1 MLILFVKLLRMV
13 KKDKKINLISEE
25 RRTHDLQSV
34 AKMMMPLAKN
44 LLGKKGFTEIDLLSN
59 WQEIVGED
67 VASYTLP
74 RQIISAKGNKDGG
87 CLQIEVPSGAFALEL
102 QLREKIIKEK
112 INFYFGYQA
121 ISNIRIIQNS
131 ELSLADDAQDMQG
144 AQKTLVTKEEENYIK
159 DLSDGVENPVL
170 RQKLVELGRS
180 IISNNK
186 GSSRNEV

>member
-1 MLILFVKLLRMV
+1 MILFVKLLRMV

-44 LLGKKGFTEIDLLSN
+44 LLGKNGFTEIDLLSN
-59 WQEIVGED
+59 WQEIVGD
-67 VASYTLP
+67 DIASYTLP
-74 RQIISAKGNKDGG
+74 KQIISAKGNKDGG

-102 QLREKIIKEK
+102 QLREKIIREK

-131 ELSLADDAQDMQG
+131 ELSFSEDVRDMQG
-144 AQKTLVTKEEENYIK
+144 EQKTLVTKEEENYIK
-159 DLSDGVENPVL
+159 NLSDGVKNPEL
-170 RQKLVELGRS
+170 KQKLIKLGCS
-180 IISNNK
+180 VICNSKGNK
-186 GSSRNEV
+186 QDEV

>member
-44 LLGKKGFTEIDLLSN
+44 LLGKKGFTEIELLSN
-59 WQEIVGED
+59 WQEIVGD
-67 VASYTLP
+67 DIASYTLP
-74 RQIISAKGNKDGG
+74 KQIIAAKGNKDGG
-87 CLQIEVPSGAFALEL
+87 CLRIEVPSGAFALEL
-102 QLREKIIKEK
+102 QLREKIIREK

-121 ISNIRIIQNS
+121 ISNISIIQNS
-131 ELSLADDAQDMQG
+131 ELSFSDDVQDMQG
-144 AQKTLVTKEEENYIK
+144 GQKILVTKEEENYIK
-159 DLSDGVENPVL
+159 DLSDGVENPNL
-170 RQKLVELGRS
+170 RQKLIELGRS

-186 GSSRNEV
+186 GGNQNEV